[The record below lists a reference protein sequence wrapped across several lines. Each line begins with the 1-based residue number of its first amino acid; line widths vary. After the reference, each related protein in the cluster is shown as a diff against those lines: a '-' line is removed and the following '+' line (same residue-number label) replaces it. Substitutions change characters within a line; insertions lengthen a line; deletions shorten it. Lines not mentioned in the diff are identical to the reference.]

1 MPISE
6 TMHFRQ
12 WCRVKGFSISSG
24 YKMKKLGLAPEL
36 LEVPGIRGARVTP
49 QADYDWEARMAEAA
63 KSKEAQLEAQRRRA
77 QAAEAGRIAA
87 QSPRH
92 VSRRQLQPKHRRRG

>member
-6 TMHFRQ
+6 TMPFRR
-12 WCRVKGFSISSG
+12 WIRAKGFSISSG
-24 YKMKKLGLAPEL
+24 YKMKNAGLGPEL
-36 LEVPGIRGARVTP
+36 LEVPGIRGGQVTP
-49 QADYDWEARMAEAA
+49 EADAAWEQRMAEAA
-63 KSKEAQLEAQRRRA
+63 KSQEAQLEAERRRA

-92 VSRRQLQPKHRRRG
+92 VSRQQMQSKHRRRG